1 MPSGI
6 TPLPYQALL
15 KNEDEAKYL
24 WRTSEDGTTSSRALT
39 NFERMFV
46 IFNRDLYGQNCPFI
60 GASLTLQS
68 ASSSTFSS
76 AELEKRTTAAFIQT
90 RWTYPSVAARL
101 LHDEKALYDIEDEA
115 GIQNWAKRTVKVVKA
130 EGGWFALREKLSKET
145 AIPSVDG
152 DYCLMYIIIPPSEDG
167 TISNFDVLM
176 HTHHVFTDGA
186 GIRSILNQFLER
198 LAAPISNEEIIWGK
212 ETDRLLPPSLLLG
225 MEDEPE
231 LPAGETQKVRLKGFA
246 KPDIGLPVYRPD
258 IHAPTPELRGT
269 QLVAHTFPSTF
280 LPALLNVG
288 RKHGVK
294 LTSVLH
300 ASLLKAIYDSSE
312 AKPADDDLYKSGS
325 AMDLRN
331 GYMYPE
337 YCEKKVYVNSAVAI
351 QPMDVPCSLFMDE
364 KSGFWKA
371 AEYIRDEWA
380 GIQKKRGIA
389 KATERDAKG
398 FIANWAN
405 MKCVLIPTFLSK
417 LTRNRNAPKGAPSK
431 PRTCPYFVSDP
442 PGSQLL
448 SSTYKIESTGCV
460 GMEIVLE
467 SYQLATDQSQAVVSA
482 RSHSWN
488 DKLTLCLVF
497 NAMRN
502 PKEKMQEFLDA
513 WVGVVEGICEGK
525 YN

>member
-1 MPSGI
+1 MPSAI
-6 TPLPYQALL
+6 TPSPYQALL
-15 KNEDEAKYL
+15 KNEEETKYL
-24 WRTSEDGTTSSRALT
+24 WTTSEDGSSTSRALT
-39 NFERMFV
+39 YFERMFV

-60 GASLTLQS
+60 GASLALQNA
-68 ASSSTFSS
+68 ASSTSAFSS
-76 AELEKRTTAAFIQT
+76 AELEKRATDAFIQT
-90 RWTYPSVAARL
+90 RWTYPSVAARVVD
-101 LHDEKALYDIEDEA
+101 DEKAVYSIEDEA
-115 GIQNWAKRTVKVVKA
+115 GAQEWAKRTVKVVKA
-130 EGGWFALREKLSKET
+130 EGGWYSLREKLSKET

-152 DYCLMYIIIPPSEDG
+152 DYCLFYIILKPDEAEKG
-167 TISNFDVLM
+167 EISTFDVLM

-186 GIRSILNQFLER
+186 GIRSILNEFLER
-198 LAAPISNEEIIWGK
+198 LSVPLTEKTVVWGK
-212 ETDRLLPPSLLLG
+212 ETHRLLPPSLLL
-225 MEDEPE
+225 EIENEPE
-231 LPAGETQKVRLKGFA
+231 LPVGETQKVRLKGFA

-300 ASLLKAIYDSSE
+300 ASLLKAIYDSSDS
-312 AKPADDDLYKSGS
+312 KPADDDLYKSGS

-337 YCEKKVYVNSAVAI
+337 YCEKKKYVNSAVAI

-364 KSGFWKA
+364 KSEFWKA

-405 MKCVLIPTFLSK
+405 MK
-417 LTRNRNAPKGAPSK
+417 
-431 PRTCPYFVSDP
+431 
-442 PGSQLL
+442 
-448 SSTYKIESTGCV
+448 
-460 GMEIVLE
+460 
-467 SYQLATDQSQAVVSA
+467 
-482 RSHSWN
+482 
-488 DKLTLCLVF
+488 
-497 NAMRN
+497 
-502 PKEKMQEFLDA
+502 
-513 WVGVVEGICEGK
+513 
-525 YN
+525 